1 MAYYSDAVSVKNY
14 VPAIVIQQLTDDNNA
29 DSIDTEKL
37 DFGLRQA
44 TDVIDGYLRGR
55 YPVPLTGLIPTLIQD
70 LCTKLAVYFLIQRS
84 LIITMP
90 DPVKDQYDN
99 SIAILKEMQKGRVN
113 AFEAKDEPVFFITN
127 KTPAD
132 AVFTSNPVYPSL
144 TPSMQTTQRQVQQ
157 NNWNA
162 YPI

>member
-1 MAYYSDAVSVKNY
+1 MAYYSDKVSVKNY
-14 VPAIVIQQLTDDNNA
+14 IPAIVVQQLTDDNDT
-29 DSIDTEKL
+29 DSIDDEKL
-37 DFGLRQA
+37 NFALRQA

-55 YPVPLTGLIPTLIQD
+55 YPVPLAGLIPTMIAD

-99 SIAILKEMQKGRVN
+99 SIAILKEMQKGRIN
-113 AFEAKDEPVFFITN
+113 AFEATDEPVFFKTN
-127 KTPAD
+127 KTD
-132 AVFTSNPVYPSL
+132 TDKIFTTSPVYPTL
-144 TPSMQTTQRQVQQ
+144 TPSMTTTQRQTQQ